1 MSYIFSEFPYIFA
14 YFLREGA
21 GEEGLGRGGEGGTT
35 TTTHNSLTL
44 RRCSFCFFVKF
55 RRLFQIVFAVMLPLS
70 IRICSCFSMFFAN
83 PEDSGQLCREC
94 SIFRTTLYL
103 LLVQDEDDLLLA

>member
-21 GEEGLGRGGEGGTT
+21 GED
-35 TTTHNSLTL
+35 
-44 RRCSFCFFVKF
+44 
-55 RRLFQIVFAVMLPLS
+55 VMLPLS

-83 PEDSGQLCREC
+83 PEDSGQLCRER